1 MEQGGARDRCG
12 RGGSPRRC
20 VGLCKKFDIFY
31 FSCYFVGT
39 GPYFVENVMD
49 DIFLQEGLRMLLGGI
64 GFGGY

>member
-1 MEQGGARDRCG
+1 
-12 RGGSPRRC
+12 